1 MAFKFDMENCFG
13 TTSAMQRGIT
23 IRLPK
28 FVTTKDQFI
37 KKSRIYMDNVQNAY
51 GNIEKKK
58 KFMELYRYF
67 GETDYKWETDKELYR
82 TAIQKLE
89 TIAETQPRE
98 YVDMLKGF
106 ISNRIAPVTN
116 ENVGVISPPMKCL
129 YQHDHDSGCWPTPK
143 FPTQDEYNK
152 NKNHIASVTNENVG
166 VISPPMKCLYQH
178 DHDSGCWPTPKFPT
192 QDEYNK
198 NKNHIASVTGENDHH
213 NSVYLT
219 PLEKVQFDK
228 EVRVYMNNVEA
239 VYKKSEKKEICI
251 ELFKYLGETDYAW
264 ETDETFRHA
273 VINKLEEFAKT
284 EPQEYIDTLKGL
296 ISSHI

>member
-152 NKNHIASVTNENVG
+152 NKNHIASVT
-166 VISPPMKCLYQH
+166 
-178 DHDSGCWPTPKFPT
+178 
-192 QDEYNK
+192 
-198 NKNHIASVTGENDHH
+198 GENDHH